1 MTEMRINVLAN
12 GNRGTEPHFGR
23 PSSTRSEAPAPAPRP
38 QSDAHGLVEWLASP
52 AARQFEGRWVL
63 LSDDYDVVDSAD
75 SPSELMDRHPE
86 ERTPIVVFVRPSNVT
101 YVI

>member
-1 MTEMRINVLAN
+1 M
-12 GNRGTEPHFGR
+12 
-23 PSSTRSEAPAPAPRP
+23 
-38 QSDAHGLVEWLASP
+38 
-52 AARQFEGRWVL
+52 
-63 LSDDYDVVDSAD
+63 SDDYDVVDSAD